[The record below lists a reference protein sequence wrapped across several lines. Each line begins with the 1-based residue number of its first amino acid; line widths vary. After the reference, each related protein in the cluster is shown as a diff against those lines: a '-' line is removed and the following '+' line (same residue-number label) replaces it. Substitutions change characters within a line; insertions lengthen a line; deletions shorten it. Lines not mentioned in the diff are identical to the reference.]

1 MRFRK
6 CKASDWQCWPR
17 KLKDMQKI
25 ITNNVSESNQWLTKF
40 NIDWRRSNEIV
51 VSSDSSLIL
60 YNLSAVNEPIPVLYE
75 LNQVQ
80 VQALK
85 FSPHG
90 SQLASD
96 VSGVA
101 EMYLQLWQIS
111 DKLFMQKKSECS
123 LAKQK
128 PFALWN
134 GSYIFVSQIEN
145 CSKFNR
151 SISQNRWH
159 AIFRQRFI
167 YCIC

>member
-75 LNQVQ
+75 LKQVQ

-85 FSPHG
+85 FSPYG

-96 VSGVA
+96 VSGVTK
-101 EMYLQLWQIS
+101 MYLQLWQIS

-123 LAKQK
+123 LAKQS
-128 PFALWN
+128 PF
-134 GSYIFVSQIEN
+134 E
-145 CSKFNR
+145 
-151 SISQNRWH
+151 SIGCIVEW
-159 AIFRQRFI
+159 FI
-167 YCIC
+167 YFRIPD